1 MQQLKREK
9 IFIQQ
14 KITNST
20 LIDET
25 IANPTDTDIA
35 STLDVTTSTSNS
47 IDNDIK
53 DLTLTP
59 REAKLQQQS
68 LLYLNQFI
76 QQKDWKFNKLK
87 QVWILQN
94 MYFQHLVDNNE
105 FKMVLIYLKKLS
117 NGSRLKTRQE
127 CKKLQECELSTVKKR
142 CKKILK
148 LL

>member
-1 MQQLKREK
+1 MQQQLKREK

-14 KITNST
+14 KISSST
-20 LIDET
+20 LNDET
-25 IANPTDTDIA
+25 VANPKDIDNASALVPTDTLN
-35 STLDVTTSTSNS
+35 STIQDKV
-47 IDNDIK
+47 
-53 DLTLTP
+53 LTLTP

-117 NGSRLKTRQE
+117 NGSRIKTRQE
-127 CKKLQECELSTVKKR
+127 CKKLQECELSTVTKR